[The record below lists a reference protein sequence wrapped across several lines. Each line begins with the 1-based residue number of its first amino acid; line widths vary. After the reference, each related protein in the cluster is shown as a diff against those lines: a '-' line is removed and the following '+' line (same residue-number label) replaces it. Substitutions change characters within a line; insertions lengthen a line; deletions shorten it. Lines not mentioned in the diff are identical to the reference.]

1 MRYSNYT
8 LDQISSTKYDEVA
21 QKLLTLTKNED
32 IKGKMTRY
40 IKRRWV

>member
-8 LDQISSTKYDEVA
+8 LDKISSPEYDEVA
-21 QKLLTLTKNED
+21 QKLLTLAKNED

-40 IKRRWV
+40 IK